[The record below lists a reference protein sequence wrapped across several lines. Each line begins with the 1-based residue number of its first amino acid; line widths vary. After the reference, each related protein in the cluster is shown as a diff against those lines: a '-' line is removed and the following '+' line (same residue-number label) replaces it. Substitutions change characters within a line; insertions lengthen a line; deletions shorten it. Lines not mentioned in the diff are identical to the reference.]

1 MQASVKIALMNLRVH
16 MDEMQHKHEEL
27 ECKYEQ
33 TRVKLI
39 EIQKGSES
47 TEQWEEK
54 DYFKGLGETAD
65 VQEALHF
72 TEGANI
78 KNKNLTLGQVEK
90 AVKSMLA
97 KRKKEEEVALAK
109 GLTAE
114 RPDIWTDLHKYAL
127 SNNKSSV
134 ARAEWA
140 YSFCD
145 SLKRF
150 SRDNLL
156 CRVFNQM
163 LQGRA
168 CPAVYYEMISIPD
181 LIFER
186 ALIRDKEQRTNGR
199 MPRKMFQSLVENFF
213 KPIVNGGSGHAKD
226 KIIMEE
232 LFRRLKNDEMA
243 GTWGVK
249 PKEIEIKKLFMETKE
264 GERSYFVLGLMEQFL
279 DDRGL
284 YLMDLVLYIQRR
296 RNPNAQVCVWIYVK
310 GLCLCL
316 HPAAVFVPANA
327 CKVQNSLQSFGRMQ
341 ITLILSCSSLLPPCP
356 FPSFS
361 YSNDFDS
368 LPQHLT
374 SCCLSRLFFLCN
386 TRTASELKLTN
397 EHRKPLPRS

>member
-1 MQASVKIALMNLRVH
+1 MHANWSMQASVKIALMNLRVH
-16 MDEMQHKHEEL
+16 IDEMQAKHEEL

-54 DYFKGLGETAD
+54 DYFNGLGETAD

-90 AVKSMLA
+90 AVKSILA
-97 KRKKEEEVALAK
+97 KRRKEEEAALAK

-140 YSFCD
+140 YSFYD

-150 SRDNLL
+150 SKESLL

-186 ALIRDKEQRTNGR
+186 ALIKDKEQRTNGR
-199 MPRKMFQSLVENFF
+199 MPQKMFQSLVENFF
-213 KPIVNGGSGHAKD
+213 KPTVNGGSGHAKD

-232 LFRRLKNDEMA
+232 LFWRLKNDEMA

-249 PKEIEIKKLFMETKE
+249 PKEIEIKRLFMETKE

-296 RNPNAQVCVWIYVK
+296 RNPNAQVY
-310 GLCLCL
+310 
-316 HPAAVFVPANA
+316 A
-327 CKVQNSLQSFGRMQ
+327 CGCM
-341 ITLILSCSSLLPPCP
+341 
-356 FPSFS
+356 
-361 YSNDFDS
+361 
-368 LPQHLT
+368 
-374 SCCLSRLFFLCN
+374 
-386 TRTASELKLTN
+386 
-397 EHRKPLPRS
+397 